1 MGIQDVLSHNLT
13 CAFRAS
19 SGLINY
25 MSLPSNDSVLLCIPK
40 FMVWWDRHYPVHDRV
55 LRTNGNLVARGKHS
69 VSTKTQQEAKSG
81 FSKDQLSLG
90 DGKAL
95 PKILKNCAVIHLQE
109 AAKQHLYLPL
119 TLKHHWIFKGMEKK
133 GKEEE
138 RGAEGKKDKR
148 KEDIEGKKKVI
159 LSYGQASVADFVS
172 QAAVTSSGFQCN
184 YPRPKVCWTQ
194 WLDYS
199 YSFFQ
204 LHCCKAKCSLHV
216 LS

>member
-138 RGAEGKKDKR
+138 RRERKIRERKTQRGRR
-148 KEDIEGKKKVI
+148 KEFS
-159 LSYGQASVADFVS
+159 LMARLPLQTLYLRLQSLLQASSAITPGLRSAGLSGQIIHIHSFNCT
-172 QAAVTSSGFQCN
+172 AAKQNAAFM
-184 YPRPKVCWTQ
+184 
-194 WLDYS
+194 
-199 YSFFQ
+199 
-204 LHCCKAKCSLHV
+204 CCHEE
-216 LS
+216 